1 MGYHHITSG
10 HLDVLKEIG
19 NIGAGHAATSLS
31 FLLDKKIDMKV
42 PAVDMVSFDEMTEL
56 AGGAETIVVG
66 IFLRIQGEV
75 TGNMFFLLPLEQ
87 ATRYVQIMLKDPSH
101 TFQEPPYE
109 DIALSAIQEL
119 GNIVSGAYLSS
130 LSDFT
135 GLSIQSSVPAVSVD
149 MAGAMVG
156 YGLLEI
162 SKVGDHALVIDTAL
176 NEEGTQGVKGNF
188 YLILDPESFSI
199 VFNSL
204 GVDA

>member
-1 MGYHHITSG
+1 MEYNRITTK

-66 IFLRIQGEV
+66 IFLRVQGEV

-87 ATRYVQIMLKDPSH
+87 ATRYVQIMLKDPSQ
-101 TFQEPPYE
+101 TFYEPPYE

-135 GLSIQSSVPAVSVD
+135 GLTIHSSVPAVSVD

-156 YGLLEI
+156 YGLIEI

-176 NEEGTQGVKGNF
+176 NEEGTQGIKGNF
-188 YLILDPESFSI
+188 YLILDPESFST

>member
-1 MGYHHITSG
+1 MEYNNITTG

-31 FLLDKKIDMKV
+31 SLLDKKIDMKV

-87 ATRYVQIMLKDPSH
+87 ATRYVQIMLKAPSY
-101 TFQEPPYE
+101 TFHKPPYE

-119 GNIVSGAYLSS
+119 GNIVAGAYLSS

-135 GLSIQSSVPAVSVD
+135 GLSIHPSVPAVSVD

-162 SKVGDHALVIDTAL
+162 SRVGDHALVIDTAL
-176 NEEGTQGVKGNF
+176 NEEGTKGIKGNF

>member
-1 MGYHHITSG
+1 MEYNNITTG

-31 FLLDKKIDMKV
+31 SLLDKKIDMKV

-87 ATRYVQIMLKDPSH
+87 ATRYVQIMLKDPSY
-101 TFQEPPYE
+101 TFHKPPYE

-119 GNIVSGAYLSS
+119 GNIVAGAYLSS

-135 GLSIQSSVPAVSVD
+135 GLSIHPSVPAVSVD

-162 SKVGDHALVIDTAL
+162 SRVGDHALVIDTAL
-176 NEEGTQGVKGNF
+176 NEEGTKGIKGNF

>member
-1 MGYHHITSG
+1 MEYNNITTG

-31 FLLDKKIDMKV
+31 SLLDKKIDMKV

-87 ATRYVQIMLKDPSH
+87 ATRYVQIMLKDPSY
-101 TFQEPPYE
+101 TFQKPPYE

-119 GNIVSGAYLSS
+119 GNIVAGAYLSS

-135 GLSIQSSVPAVSVD
+135 GLSIHPSVPAVSVD

-162 SKVGDHALVIDTAL
+162 SRVGDHALVIDTAL
-176 NEEGTQGVKGNF
+176 NEEGSKGIKGNF